1 MPKDLLI
8 LHTNDIHGRSAGL
21 ARVITL
27 VEQIR
32 AENTDCN
39 VVYFDAGDIEDTSN
53 RLSNLTKGESM
64 HRLMELAKPTALAV
78 GNGSLL
84 RYGWQVIE
92 NHANAAGCP
101 LLLSNV
107 RLPDD
112 ANIPGTINSIV
123 VELDG
128 YSIGLIG
135 ITAQFSA
142 YAQFFK
148 LKQPDTINLVS
159 RLADDLWAKGVA
171 AVIVLSHLGLGI
183 DETFRVGSDVELA
196 QTLPNKLTL
205 IIGAHSHHLLP
216 KGEQVGEIL
225 VAQAG
230 NYAEHLGKIRL
241 AFEDGKL
248 CVQNATVQPVTEDI
262 MPSPLVAAEE
272 AKIQATVE
280 QFLSETIGEISAAL
294 DWAED
299 CECGV
304 GNLMADALRHR
315 MKADIGVLVAGAS
328 FNGGLPG
335 GQLERRALWETCDS
349 SGNPGVVTLK
359 GWQVQQM
366 IEAGLDAEKAAERP
380 RPLRGR
386 ARGLMHVSGAS
397 VRNGRVRIGDHAID
411 PEATYRVAA
420 SDFELEPDFGYTQAD
435 WELNVT
441 YEVPI
446 ILREALVDYLAIIGP
461 VNVAVGRI
469 VNE

>member
-1 MPKDLLI
+1 LLI

-27 VEQIR
+27 VEQAR

-39 VVYFDAGDIEDTSN
+39 VIYVDSGDIEDTSN
-53 RLSNLTKGESM
+53 HLSNLTKGESM
-64 HRLMELAKPTALAV
+64 HRLMALAKPTALAV

-84 RYGWQVIE
+84 RYGWQVIQ

-101 LLLSNV
+101 LLLANV

-112 ANIPGTINSIV
+112 SNIPGTIDSTLI
-123 VELDG
+123 ELDG

-135 ITAQFSA
+135 ITAKFSS
-142 YAQFFK
+142 YSKFFK
-148 LKQPDTINLVS
+148 LKQPDTISTVS
-159 RLADDLWAKGVA
+159 RLADGLWEKGAA
-171 AVIVLSHLGLGI
+171 AVIVLSHLGLGR
-183 DETFRVGSDVELA
+183 DEEFRVGSDIELA
-196 QTLPNKLTL
+196 QTLSGKLTA

-216 KGEQVGEIL
+216 EGEWVGETLI
-225 VAQAG
+225 AQAG

-248 CVQNATVQPVTEDI
+248 CVQNATVQVVTDDI

-272 AKIQATVE
+272 AQIEAAVE
-280 QFLSETIGEISAAL
+280 EFLSESVGEISTAL

-299 CECGV
+299 CECGI

-315 MKADIGVLVAGAS
+315 MKADIGVLVVSAS
-328 FNGGLPG
+328 FKGGLPA
-335 GQLERRALWETCDS
+335 GQLERRVLWEMCDS
-349 SGNPGVVTLK
+349 SGNPGVAILK

-366 IEAGLDAEKAAERP
+366 LEAGLDAEKAAERP

-386 ARGLMHVSGAS
+386 ARGLMHISGAS
-397 VRNGRVRIGDHAID
+397 VRHGRVFIGDHAID

-435 WELNVT
+435 WELNIS
-441 YEVPI
+441 YEVPT

-461 VNVAVGRI
+461 VNVSVGRI